1 LPASCIICLRALN
14 QSFDPFITKNVNFIE
29 QNVIYFKYYVIF
41 VTQILIF
48 CSMKKIIP
56 LVVISILVL
65 GTTLLWFMNSGS
77 QLSRAESWQFVV
89 ILLIV
94 AFAGYILYSRV
105 KIVKRGEPAE
115 DELSKKILQ
124 KASSFAYYL
133 SLYLWVAMIV
143 VNDRVKMDTEVLLGT
158 GILGMAVIWVALV
171 IFFKVRGLRNE

>member
-1 LPASCIICLRALN
+1 
-14 QSFDPFITKNVNFIE
+14 
-29 QNVIYFKYYVIF
+29 
-41 VTQILIF
+41 
-48 CSMKKIIP
+48 MKKIIP
-56 LVVISILVL
+56 LVVISVLVL
-65 GTTLLWFMNSGS
+65 GTTLLWFMNSGN
-77 QLSRAESWQFVV
+77 QLSQAESWQFIV
-89 ILLIV
+89 ILLMV

-105 KIVKRGEPAE
+105 KSVKRGEPAE

>member
-1 LPASCIICLRALN
+1 
-14 QSFDPFITKNVNFIE
+14 
-29 QNVIYFKYYVIF
+29 
-41 VTQILIF
+41 
-48 CSMKKIIP
+48 MKKIIP

-89 ILLIV
+89 ILLIG

-105 KIVKRGEPAE
+105 KSVKRGEPAE

>member
-1 LPASCIICLRALN
+1 
-14 QSFDPFITKNVNFIE
+14 
-29 QNVIYFKYYVIF
+29 
-41 VTQILIF
+41 
-48 CSMKKIIP
+48 MKKIIP
-56 LVVISILVL
+56 LVVISVLVL

-77 QLSRAESWQFVV
+77 QLSQAESWQFIV

-94 AFAGYILYSRV
+94 AFAGYIQYSRV
-105 KIVKRGEPAE
+105 KSVKRGEPAE

-171 IFFKVRGLRNE
+171 IFFKVGGLRNE

>member
-1 LPASCIICLRALN
+1 
-14 QSFDPFITKNVNFIE
+14 
-29 QNVIYFKYYVIF
+29 
-41 VTQILIF
+41 
-48 CSMKKIIP
+48 MKKVIP
-56 LVVISILVL
+56 LVVISLLVL

-77 QLSRAESWQFVV
+77 QVSLVESWQFVV

-94 AFAGYILYSRV
+94 AFAAYILYSRLKSV
-105 KIVKRGEPAE
+105 RRGEPAE

-124 KASSFAYYL
+124 RASAISYYV

-171 IFFKVRGLRNE
+171 IFFKVRGPRNE

>member
-1 LPASCIICLRALN
+1 
-14 QSFDPFITKNVNFIE
+14 
-29 QNVIYFKYYVIF
+29 
-41 VTQILIF
+41 
-48 CSMKKIIP
+48 MKKIIP

-77 QLSRAESWQFVV
+77 QLSQAESWQFIV

-105 KIVKRGEPAE
+105 KSVKRGEPAE

>member
-1 LPASCIICLRALN
+1 
-14 QSFDPFITKNVNFIE
+14 
-29 QNVIYFKYYVIF
+29 
-41 VTQILIF
+41 
-48 CSMKKIIP
+48 MKKIIP
-56 LVVISILVL
+56 LVVISVLVL

-77 QLSRAESWQFVV
+77 QLSQAESWQFIV

-105 KIVKRGEPAE
+105 KSVKRGEPAE